1 MNEYYSIQSS
11 EKYMK
16 YICTEKL
23 KEQKETMDKI
33 NIVSR
38 RLILLII

>member
-23 KEQKETMDKI
+23 KESMDKI

>member
-1 MNEYYSIQSS
+1 MNEYYPIQSS

-16 YICTEKL
+16 YICTEKP
-23 KEQKETMDKI
+23 KENMNKI
-33 NIVSR
+33 NIVFR